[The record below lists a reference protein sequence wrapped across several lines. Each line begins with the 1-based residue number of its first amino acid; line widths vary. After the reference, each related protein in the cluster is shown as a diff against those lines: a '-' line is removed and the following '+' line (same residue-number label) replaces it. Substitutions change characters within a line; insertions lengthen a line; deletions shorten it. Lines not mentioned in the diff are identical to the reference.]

1 MNNQLLALVLLLELI
16 LAISTAAPLGLSGRF
31 TRYPN
36 LGIAVWFVLVATS
49 LLAAVAAIAIAF
61 ASVFVS
67 YFNLQ
72 AGADIGET
80 LLVSFA
86 PWILLAFA
94 GVLLAITNLRL
105 APYFEAREQKIDL
118 SRLSKNIETRFHGA
132 LVRELEIPGYVA
144 ITQSSV
150 IYLSSATLALDK
162 TSLEA
167 ILWHEYG
174 HIRLGHHLLKTV
186 SSFALTVAPW
196 FSVSR
201 VFSFE
206 IQRLCELAADHYALR
221 HVSRGALNKARRLFL

>member
-1 MNNQLLALVLLLELI
+1 MNNELLALVLLLELI

-31 TRYPN
+31 ARYPN
-36 LGIAVWFVLVATS
+36 LGIAIWFLLIATS
-49 LLAAVAAIAIAF
+49 FLAALAAIAIAF

-105 APYFEAREQKIDL
+105 TPYFEGRDQKIDL
-118 SRLSKNIETRFHGA
+118 SRLAKNIDTSFQGVS
-132 LVRELEIPGYVA
+132 VRELEVPGYVA
-144 ITQSSV
+144 ITQSRV
-150 IYLSSATLALDK
+150 IYLSSAALGLDK

-186 SSFALTVAPW
+186 SSLALIVAPW
-196 FSVSR
+196 FLVSR

-206 IQRLCELAADHYALR
+206 IQRLCELAADRFALK
-221 HVSRGALNKARRLFL
+221 HVSRVALTKARRLFL